1 MALVV
6 HQHHQEPLQQMDRVV
21 HLLLVVLV
29 DKMQQQ
35 ERLVPLVHQ
44 LLQELQLHLVR
55 LDLVVRQVSQVVKF
69 IT

>member
-1 MALVV
+1 MVAQA
-6 HQHHQEPLQQMDRVV
+6 HQLLQVPQVQQELMVQ
-21 HLLLVVLV
+21 VVLV

-55 LDLVVRQVSQVVKF
+55 LDLVVPQVSQVVKF